1 MIDVHYFANVRET
14 LGVAHEQLPA
24 DSAGSTVSTL
34 IEALVQRHGSRWQT
48 AFNTGARILVA
59 VNQEVVPHSATINDG
74 DEVAFFPPVTGG

>member
-1 MIDVHYFANVRET
+1 MIDVHYFANVREM

-48 AFNTGARILVA
+48 AFNAGARILVA

>member
-1 MIDVHYFANVRET
+1 MIDVHYFANVREM
-14 LGVAHEQLPA
+14 LGVAERLPA

-48 AFNTGARILVA
+48 AFNAGARILVA